1 MKLFS
6 VAQETVYN
14 WPRKNF
20 YQVAGRIHVAVTYPH
35 AAASVLSSDV
45 TRVLGAQ
52 QQKQL
57 SEPPLDFF
65 FLGGSGDARGPKLK
79 CYAVD

>member
-20 YQVAGRIHVAVTYPH
+20 YQVAGRIHVAVTYRH
-35 AAASVLSSDV
+35 VAASVLSSDV

-57 SEPPLDFF
+57 SAPPLDFF
-65 FLGGSGDARGPKLK
+65 FGGGAGTHEARR
-79 CYAVD
+79 